1 MFDFLK
7 RLFATSNG
15 NGKEGK
21 QEQSETEKNHQQ
33 MNFLIVGL
41 GNIGSEYAQTRHNI
55 GFRVLDALAK
65 ASNLVFEDKRYGAVT
80 TLKVKNQTLTLLKP
94 STYMN
99 LSGNAVRYW
108 MNEKKIP
115 LENILVVVDDL
126 SLPFGQLRMRPGG
139 SEAGHNGLKHISSVL
154 GTQQYARLRFG
165 IGNDFPRGGQVD
177 FVLGEF
183 TDEDL
188 KTMYERLELA
198 GEMVKS
204 FALSGIQFTMNHFNK
219 K

>member
-165 IGNDFPRGGQVD
+165 IGNNFPRGGQVD

-188 KTMYERLELA
+188 KTMDERLELA

>member
-15 NGKEGK
+15 NGKAGK

-183 TDEDL
+183 TEEDL
-188 KTMYERLELA
+188 KTMDERLELA

>member
-41 GNIGSEYAQTRHNI
+41 GNIGNEYAQTRHNI

-188 KTMYERLELA
+188 KTMDERLELA

>member
-1 MFDFLK
+1 M
-7 RLFATSNG
+7 
-15 NGKEGK
+15 
-21 QEQSETEKNHQQ
+21 
-33 MNFLIVGL
+33 IVGL
-41 GNIGSEYAQTRHNI
+41 GNIGDEYAHTRHNI

-65 ASNLVFEDKRYGAVT
+65 ASNLVFEDRRYGFVT
-80 TLKVKNQTLTLLKP
+80 SLRVKNQTLILLKP

-115 LENILVVVDDL
+115 LENLLVVVDDL
-126 SLPFGQLRMRPGG
+126 ALPFGQLRMKPSG
-139 SEAGHNGLKHISSVL
+139 SEAGHNGLRHITSVL

-165 IGNDFPRGGQVD
+165 IGNDFPRGRQID

-183 TDEDL
+183 GPEDL
-188 KTMYERLELA
+188 AQMDDRVGVA
-198 GEMVKS
+198 CEMVKS